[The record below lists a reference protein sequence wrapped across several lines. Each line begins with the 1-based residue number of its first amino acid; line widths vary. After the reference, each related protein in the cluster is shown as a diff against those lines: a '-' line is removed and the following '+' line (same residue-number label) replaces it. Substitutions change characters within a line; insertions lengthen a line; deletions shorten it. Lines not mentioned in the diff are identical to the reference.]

1 MAACWAGFGCEEGV
15 AAVACGFFTGGV
27 LSAGLGATAMP
38 LSSEDGCGLLFCEPF
53 EPGTSTICGSGSSG
67 GWVWLAA
74 WPGAVLGGA
83 GCAACGTGWPG
94 VLPCSARFGSNC
106 CAWLAPLAPLS
117 AGGATF
123 ETNGEGAR
131 VM

>member
-1 MAACWAGFGCEEGV
+1 M
-15 AAVACGFFTGGV
+15 
-27 LSAGLGATAMP
+27 
-38 LSSEDGCGLLFCEPF
+38 LFCEPF
-53 EPGTSTICGSGSSG
+53 EPGTSTICGSGSRPA
-67 GWVWLAA
+67 WVWFAA
-74 WPGAVLGGA
+74 WPGAVFGGA

-106 CAWLAPLAPLS
+106 CGWLAPLS